1 MTDLSP
7 TKGLTPDQV
16 AERVNQIL
24 AEATLAEK
32 VRMMSGKG
40 FFKLFAESGRHWGAN
55 PYPAGSGVERL
66 NVPPLYFTD
75 GPRGVALRNST
86 CFPCTMARGPTFYV
100 DLERPI
106 CEAMSIELPA
116 PDFILSRALYTI

>member
-16 AERVNQIL
+16 AERVDQIL

-40 FFKLFAESGRHWGAN
+40 FMALFKASGGTWGAD
-55 PYPAGSGVERL
+55 PYPAGSGCERL
-66 NVPPLYFTD
+66 GIEPIYFTD
-75 GPRGVALRNST
+75 GPRGVARAWWT
-86 CFPCTMARGPTFYV
+86 W
-100 DLERPI
+100 RP
-106 CEAMSIELPA
+106 ESP
-116 PDFILSRALYTI
+116 SKR